1 MSLSFSS
8 PLKRISALDALRG
21 FALLGIIVMHML
33 QHFGYGFVPVNH
45 ETLHFP
51 QLDAAMQWIGNNVVM
66 GRFINIFAFLF
77 GMSLFIQ
84 MDKAAKKGIDFR
96 GRFVW
101 RMMLLMVFGLLCH
114 SFYNV
119 EIISVYALFGLLLL
133 ALYRVKTWVL
143 VLLAVVLLLGAPRVA
158 QVYFH
163 NHEVAAELNLSKQEA
178 LIEKQALVKQRVP
191 DEQPVNAVQPEHL
204 ANPSFI
210 NSAEYNYT
218 TRLEAKL
225 NYQFG
230 FIGRGY
236 VTFALFIFGLL
247 VGRSRF
253 LETAHLHRN
262 QLLQLFA
269 GFTGAT
275 IVINALQALMPEQN
289 IRVFFRADGVHLPW
303 ELIGYQVLSDLSLV
317 TYSGALICGFLLLYY
332 SNRFG
337 SYLEVLSPYGRAAL
351 TNYIMQGVIGS
362 ILFAPWAFGFTF
374 GAWGVFALV
383 MFGLLIYI
391 IQWALSYVWLK
402 YYLYGP
408 LEWLW
413 RTGTYMSIQP
423 FINCAQTK
431 GRS

>member
-1 MSLSFSS
+1 MSLSLSS
-8 PLKRISALDALRG
+8 PLQRISALDALRG
-21 FALLGIIVMHML
+21 FALFGIIVMHML
-33 QHFGYGFVPVNH
+33 QHFGYGFVPATQ
-45 ETLHFP
+45 EILHFP
-51 QLDAAMQWIGNNVVM
+51 QLDAAMQWLGSNVVM

-84 MDKAAKKGIDFR
+84 IDKAAKKGIDFR

-101 RMMLLMVFGLLCH
+101 RMILLMLFGLLCH

-143 VLLAVVLLLGAPRVA
+143 VTFAIVLLLGAPRVA

-163 NHEVAAELNLSKQEA
+163 NQEVAAELNLSNQETVIA
-178 LIEKQALVKQRVP
+178 KQAPTDTQ
-191 DEQPVNAVQPEHL
+191 AQPEHL

-210 NSAEYNYT
+210 NSAKYNYIA
-218 TRLEAKL
+218 RLDAKL
-225 NYQFG
+225 NYQFS

-236 VTFALFIFGLL
+236 ATFAIFIFGLL

-262 QLLQLFA
+262 RLFQLFA
-269 GFTGAT
+269 GFTVAT
-275 IVINALQALMPEQN
+275 ITINVLQTLMPEQN

-303 ELIGYQVLSDLSLV
+303 ELVGYQVLNDLSLV

-332 SNRFG
+332 SKQFG
-337 SYLEVLSPYGRAAL
+337 SYLDVLSPYGRAAL

-374 GAWGVFALV
+374 ASWGLFALV
-383 MFGLLIYI
+383 MLGLLIYI
-391 IQWALSYVWLK
+391 LQWALSSLWLK
-402 YYLYGP
+402 RYLYGP

-413 RTGTYMSIQP
+413 RTGTYMKLQP
-423 FINCAQTK
+423 FKTK
-431 GRS
+431 PRLG